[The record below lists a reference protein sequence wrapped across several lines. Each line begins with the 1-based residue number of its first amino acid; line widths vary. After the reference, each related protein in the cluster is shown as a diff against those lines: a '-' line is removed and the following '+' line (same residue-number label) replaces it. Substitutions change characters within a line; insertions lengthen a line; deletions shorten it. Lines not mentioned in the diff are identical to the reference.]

1 MRKISIF
8 IVSIL
13 LIISIIFTTSCIP
26 STPQPTPDVNE
37 ENSSQNQ
44 DNNQT
49 SDNETGDSEND
60 DSDGENKTP
69 DDNKT
74 DQDTVVSEIPALS
87 RPEFDP
93 TSIPVY
99 NNTKTYIQ
107 LNNNIP
113 YFAENQIVD
122 EAYEYYSP
130 LDALGRCQVAV
141 ACLGKELMPTTERGS
156 ISSVSPTGWHGS
168 AIYERAH
175 LIAFALAGEGANKYN
190 LITGTYDLNGEM
202 QKFETLVVD
211 YIKETANHVMY
222 RVEPVFTDDN
232 LVCIGVLMEAYSV
245 EDSGEG
251 VCFNVFIYNAQDDIV
266 IDYASGDY
274 VEPESIYTY
283 IVHRT
288 KYKIHK
294 PTCQGVKDMSE
305 SNKVGTTLTLE
316 ELVAKLQSEGRNWSY
331 CGTCKPQNG

>member
-8 IVSIL
+8 IVSIFL
-13 LIISIIFTTSCIP
+13 MLSLIFTTSCNI
-26 STPQPTPDVNE
+26 SAQLPTPEENE
-37 ENSSQNQ
+37 QNSSQNQ
-44 DNNQT
+44 
-49 SDNETGDSEND
+49 E
-60 DSDGENKTP
+60 ENKTP
-69 DDNKT
+69 DVETGGNDDKGSNGDNKVP
-74 DQDTVVSEIPALS
+74 DDNKSDEDTIVREIPALT
-87 RPEFDP
+87 RPVFD
-93 TSIPVY
+93 TTEIPVY
-99 NNTKTYIQ
+99 NNTRSYIEI
-107 LNNNIP
+107 NNNVP
-113 YFAENQIVD
+113 YFTANQIVED
-122 EAYEYYSP
+122 SYEHYSP
-130 LDALGRCQVAV
+130 HDTLGRCQVAV

-175 LIAFALAGEGANKYN
+175 LIAFALAGEGANIYN

-202 QKFETLVVD
+202 QKFEALVLD
-211 YIKETANHVMY
+211 YIKETGNHVMY
-222 RVEPVFTDDN
+222 RVEPIFTDNN

-245 EDSGEG
+245 EDNGEG

-266 IDYASGDY
+266 IDYSTGDY
-274 VEPESIYTY
+274 FEPESIYTY

-316 ELVAKLQSEGRNWSY
+316 ELVAKLEAEGKKWSY
-331 CGTCKPQNG
+331 CGNCHPENG